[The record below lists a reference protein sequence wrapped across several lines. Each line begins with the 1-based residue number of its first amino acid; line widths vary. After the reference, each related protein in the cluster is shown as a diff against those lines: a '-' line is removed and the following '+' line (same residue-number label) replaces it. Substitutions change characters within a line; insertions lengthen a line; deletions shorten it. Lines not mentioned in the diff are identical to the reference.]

1 MKDSDKDAFIGGFK
15 VLILPF
21 LIIGVVGMVMEGYS
35 KVEIILAIWNAFL
48 GLGCFVGIL
57 YAIEWGGKKIVWQG
71 WLLGLAI
78 CFVWGILMVEF

>member
-1 MKDSDKDAFIGGFK
+1 MKDSDKDALIGGFK

-57 YAIEWGGKKIVWQG
+57 YAIEWGGKKSVWQG

>member
-1 MKDSDKDAFIGGFK
+1 MKDSDKDALIGGFK

-48 GLGCFVGIL
+48 GLGCFIGIL
-57 YAIEWGGKKIVWQG
+57 YAIEWGGKKSVWQG

-78 CFVWGILMVEF
+78 CFVWGIFMVEF